1 MDKKI
6 ILKMQP
12 SKDIVVSIVGG
23 NSFTIP
29 KNNRSIKADDV
40 YRLINF
46 SRGDKYEVESL
57 NEENVD
63 VPVLKFFEE
72 LITDIVKKLNRIADS
87 DEDEY
92 LPDTE
97 TE

>member
-6 ILKMQP
+6 ILKMLP
-12 SKDIVVSIVGG
+12 SKNIVLSIEGG
-23 NSFTIP
+23 NTITIP

-92 LPDTE
+92 LLDTE

>member
-6 ILKMQP
+6 ILEMQP
-12 SKDIVVSIVGG
+12 SKDIVVSIDGG
-23 NSFTIP
+23 NSFTIS

-57 NEENVD
+57 NEKNAD
-63 VPVLKFFEE
+63 AQVLKFFEE
-72 LITDIVKKLNRIADS
+72 LIIDIVKKLNRIADS

-92 LPDTE
+92 LTGKE
-97 TE
+97 TD

>member
-46 SRGDKYEVESL
+46 SGG
-57 NEENVD
+57 
-63 VPVLKFFEE
+63 
-72 LITDIVKKLNRIADS
+72 
-87 DEDEY
+87 
-92 LPDTE
+92 
-97 TE
+97 

>member
-6 ILKMQP
+6 VLEMQP
-12 SKDIVVSIVGG
+12 SKDIVVSIGG
-23 NSFTIP
+23 GKLLTIP

-40 YRLINF
+40 YQLINF
-46 SRGDKYEVESL
+46 SRGDKYTVESI

-63 VPVLKFFEE
+63 APVLIFFEE

-87 DEDEY
+87 DEDEF
-92 LPDTE
+92 LIGRE

>member
-1 MDKKI
+1 MFI
-6 ILKMQP
+6 G
-12 SKDIVVSIVGG
+12 SSI
-23 NSFTIP
+23 
-29 KNNRSIKADDV
+29 
-40 YRLINF
+40 

-72 LITDIVKKLNRIADS
+72 LITDIVKKLNRIAES

-92 LPDTE
+92 LLDTE